1 MSSVTEPAQ
10 GGDLP
15 GRDLPVGAEPPST
28 RSQAAPPQ
36 DARLRALLDAFLD
49 ARGRLEDNLAR
60 LAKGYGLCGSQAL
73 VLLDVLAHPG
83 TGLSGLCART
93 SLKKSVAS
101 KQVEALVGKGLLT
114 RTRVEGDRR
123 ALALSADRAMLE
135 KGFCA
140 DSGIAAIFPGW
151 EEGSPRDD
159 ELDSMLAALRGL
171 SELLGTSP

>member
-1 MSSVTEPAQ
+1 MSSAAEPAR
-10 GGDLP
+10 L
-15 GRDLPVGAEPPST
+15 R
-28 RSQAAPPQ
+28 

-60 LAKGYGLCGSQAL
+60 LAKSYGLCGSQAL

-83 TGLSGLCART
+83 TGLTGLCART
-93 SLKKSVAS
+93 GLKKSSAS
-101 KQVEALVGKGLLT
+101 KQVETLVGKDLLA

-151 EEGSPRDD
+151 EEGSARDG
-159 ELDSMLAALRGL
+159 ELDSILAALRGL